1 MLVSA
6 EFWMNLQKTYELN
19 LARSQVGEEVE
30 NLPRRELAE
39 EAAE

>member
-1 MLVSA
+1 
-6 EFWMNLQKTYELN
+6 MNLQKTYELN

-30 NLPRRELAE
+30 KLPRREQLT